1 MKRKDTL
8 RVTKGAALL
17 SAALAMAAIGC
28 APSGY
33 YRSTSSS
40 LDSLLTLQAQQQR
53 RIAALER
60 EIASTREQVQA
71 SRASSDTRLSELT
84 GRMDMLQGQLER
96 SGAQFKDL
104 SLKVENVKSRIS
116 TADTARAY
124 GGRPPDSTGGMDPEE
139 AWKAASSDYANGRYA
154 LAKQAY
160 TSYVR
165 RFPDTVVSDDAQF
178 RVGECAFLTGDF
190 PGAIEAY
197 KAVVERYPDGDKVAG
212 ALYKT
217 GVAYA
222 RLNNMDEAR
231 KYYRSVITRFPKS
244 SEAAAA
250 REAMAP
256 KRRTG

>member
-1 MKRKDTL
+1 MKTG
-8 RVTKGAALL
+8 RVKGAALAGAALTLSLAL
-17 SAALAMAAIGC
+17 SAVGC

-60 EIASTREQVQA
+60 EIAATREQVQA
-71 SRASSDTRLSELT
+71 SRASSDSRLGELS
-84 GRMDMLQGQLER
+84 GRMDMLQGQLEK
-96 SGAQFKDL
+96 SGAQFRDL
-104 SLKVENVKSRIS
+104 SMKVEKVKTSI
-116 TADTARAY
+116 TASDSARM
-124 GGRPPDSTGGMDPEE
+124 GMNPAAIVDPEQ
-139 AWKAASSDYANGRYA
+139 AYQAATSDFAAGRYP
-154 LAKQAY
+154 LAKQAF
-160 TSYVR
+160 TSYVQ

-178 RVGECAFLTGDF
+178 KIGECAFLTGDF
-190 PGAIEAY
+190 NGAIEAY
-197 KAVVERYPDGDKVAG
+197 KKVVEKYPDGDRVPG

-222 RLNNMDEAR
+222 RLSNMEEAR
-231 KYYRSVITRFPKS
+231 KYYRSVITKYPKS

-256 KRRTG
+256 AKKRAG

>member
-1 MKRKDTL
+1 MKRRDTL
-8 RVTKGAALL
+8 RFTKGAALL
-17 SAALAMAAIGC
+17 GAALAMAAAGC

-104 SLKVENVKSRIS
+104 SLKVENVKSRIP
-116 TADTARAY
+116 TADAARN
-124 GGRPPDSTGGMDPEE
+124 GGAPDSTGGMDPEE

-178 RVGECAFLTGDF
+178 RIGECAFLTGDF
-190 PGAIEAY
+190 AGAIEAY
-197 KAVVERYPDGDKVAG
+197 KVVVERYPDGDKVAG

-222 RLNNMDEAR
+222 RLSNMEEAR

-256 KRRTG
+256 KRRNG